1 MINPFKQIGDLKKM
15 RDQAMEI
22 QKQLAEERIQIDENG
37 VHIVISGDQ
46 KILEFSINGIEN
58 DLVIDKLNKAIKTSQ
73 EVAAKRLAS
82 MSGGLQGLL
91 GGGM

>member
-1 MINPFKQIGDLKKM
+1 MFNPFKGLGDLKQM

-22 QKQLAEERIQIDENG
+22 QRKLAEETVELNENG

-46 KILEFSINGIEN
+46 KILVFEIEGVSN
-58 DLVIDKLNKAIKTSQ
+58 DLVKEKLNKALKMSQ
-73 EVAAKRLAS
+73 ELAAKKLAE

-91 GGGM
+91 GQG